1 MKQVKNRSNS
11 KTNWWSK
18 WLMQAGLSLLILP
31 VVAIVWTCYA
41 AYVSDNGMPVADDG
55 SWSSEV
61 LAGLHEKMIVSSP
74 IPVANA
80 CGLGASSCFKCHNGK
95 RAALPS
101 KEPWHE
107 QHAKVNHSCVGCHKG
122 NERLM
127 LQNMAHKDLVPDP
140 RTNPQ
145 ELCMDCHKDGDM
157 QTLLG
162 KYQKSQ

>member
-1 MKQVKNRSNS
+1 MKQVKN
-11 KTNWWSK
+11 KMNWWQS
-18 WLMQAGLSLLILP
+18 WLYKAGITFL
-31 VVAIVWTCYA
+31 VVPIVALVWTCYA

-61 LAGLHEKMIVSSP
+61 LAGIHEKVVITSP

-101 KEPWHE
+101 TEVWHE
-107 QHAKVNHSCVGCHKG
+107 QHTKVNHSCVGCHKG

-127 LQNMAHKDLVPDP
+127 LQSMAHKKLVADP
-140 RTNPQ
+140 RTEPKENC
-145 ELCMDCHKDGDM
+145 LSCHSDGDVEV
-157 QTLLG
+157 LLG
-162 KYQKSQ
+162 NYKKSQ

>member
-1 MKQVKNRSNS
+1 MKQVKNKMNGWRS
-11 KTNWWSK
+11 
-18 WLMQAGLSLLILP
+18 WLYKAGITFL
-31 VVAIVWTCYA
+31 VVPIVALVWTCYA
-41 AYVSDNGMPVADDG
+41 AYVADNGMPVADDG

-61 LAGLHEKMIVSSP
+61 LAGIHEQVVITSP

-101 KEPWHE
+101 TEVWHE

-127 LQNMAHKDLVPDP
+127 LQSMAHKQLIADP
-140 RTNPQ
+140 RTESKETCLN
-145 ELCMDCHKDGDM
+145 CHTDGDV
-157 QTLLG
+157 QALLG
-162 KYQKSQ
+162 HYQKSQ

>member
-1 MKQVKNRSNS
+1 MKQVNN
-11 KTNWWSK
+11 KTHWWKK
-18 WLMQAGLSLLILP
+18 WLYKAGLPLLMVP
-31 VVAIVWTCYA
+31 MVALVWSCYA
-41 AYVSDNGMPVADDG
+41 SYVADNGMPVAEDG

-61 LAGLHEKMIVSSP
+61 LAGIHEKVIDTSP

-101 KEPWHE
+101 TEIWHE

-127 LQNMAHKDLVPDP
+127 LQSMAHKNLVPDP
-140 RTNPQ
+140 RIKSKETC
-145 ELCMDCHKDGDM
+145 EECHTDGDV

-162 KYQKSQ
+162 KYQISQ

>member
-1 MKQVKNRSNS
+1 MKKIEN
-11 KTNWWSK
+11 KINWWKK
-18 WLMQAGLSLLILP
+18 WLIKAGLPLLTVPI
-31 VVAIVWTCYA
+31 VAIVWACYA

-61 LAGLHEKMIVSSP
+61 LAGIHEKMVITSP

-80 CGLGASSCFKCHNGK
+80 CGLGASSCYKCHNGK
-95 RAALPS
+95 RAAMPS
-101 KEPWHE
+101 TEVWHE

-127 LQNMAHKDLVPDP
+127 LQSMAHKDLVPDP
-140 RTNPQ
+140 RIKPQ
-145 ELCMDCHKDGDM
+145 ETCAECHTDGDV

-162 KYQKSQ
+162 NYQKSQ